1 MLMESVVEK
10 TFELWPGKTYI
21 RSIILNLD
29 ISVDT
34 LTWEKNIAGVSPSL
48 GCHNPI

>member
-1 MLMESVVEK
+1 MFMESVVEK

-34 LTWEKNIAGVSPSL
+34 LTWKKTLLESL
-48 GCHNPI
+48 LH